1 MPHVG
6 LNCNLMVDYFIIIS
20 VSWIW
25 IVPNLAK
32 LKCFDDQCQFWWHWV
47 SGFISSCI
55 VTWIGDSW
63 LNYDPAD
70 TSLCVMHI
78 GSADTSLCVMH
89 IGSFSILSFWLST
102 GYIKQKTK

>member
-1 MPHVG
+1 MPYVG

-55 VTWIGDSW
+55 VTWIGDS
-63 LNYDPAD
+63 
-70 TSLCVMHI
+70 
-78 GSADTSLCVMH
+78 
-89 IGSFSILSFWLST
+89 
-102 GYIKQKTK
+102 